1 MNYLIRRD
9 VLSEAVEKCLDKMYQ
24 CSQPPIS
31 WQELLQGCKDGKYND
46 DNPFIYQHYL
56 SMEEYSEIIEEF
68 INAYKI
74 HNDAK
79 DHIGLVL
86 DYLKNGG
93 SKEIYVKPEGF
104 PGHRDYEKV
113 PSLKKIITDII
124 QTDTFLSGVNETDLI
139 NKLVDSVM
147 ETVTNCQ
154 KFYDH
159 QREENSFRFE
169 VMNYSPDS
177 NKEAVQKFWGDKLT
191 IYDREL
197 DPEDCEWK
205 NASPDQLD
213 EWYNSYLEWKQSEY
227 DDSDYMVQEYEK
239 ILKKHGI
246 IQ

>member
-1 MNYLIRRD
+1 
-9 VLSEAVEKCLDKMYQ
+9 
-24 CSQPPIS
+24 
-31 WQELLQGCKDGKYND
+31 
-46 DNPFIYQHYL
+46 
-56 SMEEYSEIIEEF
+56 
-68 INAYKI
+68 
-74 HNDAK
+74 
-79 DHIGLVL
+79 
-86 DYLKNGG
+86 
-93 SKEIYVKPEGF
+93 
-104 PGHRDYEKV
+104 
-113 PSLKKIITDII
+113 
-124 QTDTFLSGVNETDLI
+124 
-139 NKLVDSVM
+139 M

-213 EWYNSYLEWKQSEY
+213 EWYNSYLEWKQSEC